1 MQLQIEC
8 NSSSSK
14 SQHSCVLC
22 SQVFQ
27 STEARVIVCNDR
39 GNRYGDICAD
49 CLKRGSDWIWHRLLS
64 DRDRIRNHP
73 KPLAT
78 ATHRTAVPPSRKS
91 QKSYLN

>member
-22 SQVFQ
+22 GQVFQ

-39 GNRYGDICAD
+39 GNSYGDICAD

-64 DRDRIRNHP
+64 DRERIRNHH

-78 ATHRTAVPPSRKS
+78 ATHRAASRKS
-91 QKSYLN
+91 HRSHKPQLN